1 MKIAYFSPLSPIKSG
16 ISTYSENN
24 LIPYLKK
31 YADVDVFVEENIVP
45 TNSFIKKNVP
55 VFSYKEFNGKDYD
68 VFLYHIGNSPYHEY
82 IYKISLQY
90 PGVVVL
96 HDAFIGDLIAYLT
109 RENPESYVEHMEYC
123 LGKKGRKIAE
133 NALESGERPNFKYPL
148 VKKIAD
154 SSLALIVHSD
164 FAKKVISQECPD
176 VIIKKINHPTPLP
189 TTISKSKKEEFGIN
203 QNTLVISSFGY
214 VASHKRLNVVLRS
227 FAKFLKTNPNSKFLI
242 IGKFLEKNY
251 ENEIN
256 ELIKE
261 LKIEDNIITTDFVED
276 LNPYIQISDIVIQ
289 TRYPTAGETSGMTL
303 EVLRI
308 GKPVIVSNTGWFTEL
323 PDDISIK
330 IDIDKNEEQSILD
343 ALSKLSSDK
352 ENISKL
358 SSNAIK
364 YIKDEHDPDKIG
376 YEFFKFLSQI
386 SSKGDT
392 EFLKNLSG
400 QLKDI
405 GITSKDSTY
414 LQKFSEDLHD
424 IYH

>member
-45 TNSFIKKNVP
+45 TNNYIKKNVP
-55 VFSYKEFNGKDYD
+55 VFSYKEFNEKNYD
-68 VFLYHIGNSPYHEY
+68 VILYHIGNSPPHEY

-96 HDAFIGDLIAYLT
+96 HDAFIGDLISYLT
-109 RENPESYVEHMEYC
+109 RENPELYVEHMAYC
-123 LGKKGRKIAE
+123 LGEKGREIAQ
-133 NALESGERPNFKYPL
+133 NALASGERPNFKYPL

-164 FAKKVISQECPD
+164 FAKNVISQESPD
-176 VIIKKINHPTPLP
+176 VIIKKINLPTPLP
-189 TTISKSKKEEFGIN
+189 TTTSMSKKEEFGIN
-203 QNTLVISSFGY
+203 QNTLVISTFGY
-214 VASHKRLNVVLRS
+214 IAHHKRLNFVLRS
-227 FAKFLKTNPNSKFLI
+227 FAKFLKINPNSKFLI
-242 IGKFLEKNY
+242 VGSFLEKNY

-261 LKIEDNIITTDFVED
+261 LKIEDNIILTDFVEN
-276 LNPYIQISDIVIQ
+276 LIPYIQISDIVIQ
-289 TRYPTAGETSGMTL
+289 TRYPTAGETSQMAL
-303 EVLRI
+303 EVLRM

-330 IDIDKNEEQSILD
+330 VDVNNNEEKSILD
-343 ALSKLSSDK
+343 AFSTLSSNQNNSSKLSSD
-352 ENISKL
+352 
-358 SSNAIK
+358 AIR
-364 YIKDEHDPDKIG
+364 YITDEHNPDKIG

-414 LQKFSEDLHD
+414 LQKFSKDLHD
-424 IYH
+424 IFE